1 MKNHPDVGIVKTLIE
16 EEHRETDLVDLY
28 SALLSLN
35 AAENLSP
42 EFQEEFKNTITNLRN
57 DSKRHFLALTEI
69 LKNYEH

>member
-1 MKNHPDVGIVKTLIE
+1 MSHSDIQIVKTLIE

-28 SALLSLN
+28 SALLTLN

-42 EFQEEFKNTITNLRN
+42 EFQEEFKQTITKLRD